1 MTQQKI
7 TSIKQLI
14 PPPSK
19 LPIVQAGR
27 TKTVSRL
34 INDSESTSKYCHAST
49 MRFEI
54 TIWKDGMVDI
64 EVDAKDGVKAEIT
77 VPAKDFFA
85 VLDKLG
91 FEFKQEEGQV
101 NDT

>member
-1 MTQQKI
+1 MAQQKI
-7 TSIKQLI
+7 TSIKQLV
-14 PPPSK
+14 PPSSK
-19 LPIVQAGR
+19 LPVIQAGR
-27 TKTVSRL
+27 TKTVSQL

-85 VLDKLG
+85 VLDTLG
-91 FEFKQEEGQV
+91 FDFKQEGGGE
-101 NDT
+101 N